1 MGKRAG
7 GKLMHVILEVD
18 GEEHD
23 LYIAR
28 DGDVVKVEIG
38 GETYAAKVTDAGV
51 VIGDRTFKIDLQ
63 ERAVLVDGRE
73 VPFRVAD
80 FQAAGAPGAHEGPAR
95 AAKVKPPMPGKIV
108 SIHAHEGDQVKAGQ
122 LLLVLEAM
130 KMQNEIVAPSPGTV
144 KKLHVK
150 PGQTVEAKDVL
161 VELE

>member
-1 MGKRAG
+1 
-7 GKLMHVILEVD
+7 MHVVLEVD

-23 LYIAR
+23 LYVAR
-28 DGDVVKVEIG
+28 EGDAVKVEVG
-38 GETYAAKVTDAGV
+38 GETFAAKVGEGGLVT
-51 VIGDRTFKIDLQ
+51 IGDRTFKIELQ

-80 FQAAGAPGAHEGPAR
+80 FQAGGAPGAHEGPHR

-108 SIHAHEGDQVKAGQ
+108 SVAVKEGDAVKAGQ

-144 KKLHVK
+144 KKLHAK